1 MKDIQL
7 VAGVTKQALYK
18 HNKKQGERSLLVSS
32 VFESVD
38 RIREEH
44 PMMGCRSIYDIIKP
58 ISLGRDKLESLLLN
72 NGYRVR
78 YKPNYVRTTY
88 SVKAYYP
95 NLIEGIELTD
105 VNQLWQTDITYFFL
119 NGKFYYLTFIIDVYS
134 RRIVGYAVSRTLH
147 AEANIKA
154 LKMAFRLRKGADL
167 SKLIHHSDR
176 GGQYID
182 KEYLKLLKARAIKI
196 SMGKEAWQ
204 NPYAER
210 INGVIKNMYL
220 KGWVIKD
227 FEHLG
232 KQVKRAVNN
241 YNGEKP
247 HGNLP
252 KRVAPL
258 TMENNLLF
266 CDATTKPRLRLYAEA
281 NSKNGGK
288 IDSPPFLPQL
298 QPREKTLSKADLNEV
313 IN

>member
-7 VAGVTKQALYK
+7 VAGVTKQALHK
-18 HNKKQGERSLLVSS
+18 HNKKEGERFLIDSS
-32 VFESVD
+32 VFECAD
-38 RIREEH
+38 KIREEH
-44 PMMGCRSIYDIIKP
+44 PMMGCRSMYDIIRP
-58 ISLGRDKLESLLLN
+58 RLLGRDKMESLLLN

-78 YKPNYVRTTY
+78 YKPNYIRTTY
-88 SVKAYYP
+88 SAKTYYP

-119 NGKFYYLTFIIDVYS
+119 NGKFYYLTFIVDVYS

-154 LKMAFRLRKGADL
+154 LKMAFRLRKGANL
-167 SKLIHHSDR
+167 IKLIHHSDR

-182 KEYLKLLKARAIKI
+182 KEYLKLLKERGITI

-210 INGVIKNMYL
+210 INGIIKNMYL
-220 KGWVIKD
+220 KGWVINN
-227 FEHLG
+227 FEHLE

-241 YNGEKP
+241 YNREKP

-252 KRVAPL
+252 KRVTPV

-266 CDATTKPRLRLYAEA
+266 CNATTKPRLRLYAEA
-281 NSKNGGK
+281 NSKNGGE

-298 QPREKTLSKADLNEV
+298 QPRKKHYPKQIKGSN
-313 IN
+313 